1 MQGLLTFTRNTL
13 LMLNISGLIWF
24 MNYRRGVE
32 VSMSINI
39 NYRLQV

>member
-13 LMLNISGLIWF
+13 LMLNISGSIWF

-32 VSMSINI
+32 VFMSINI
-39 NYRLQV
+39 NYMFLV